1 LNDALDV
8 VDAGNRN
15 METPVVIASRDR
27 AGDASA
33 LNSLKAR
40 GESTSAG
47 RLPACS
53 FAIACRKSSQMMSP
67 TSGQ

>member
-1 LNDALDV
+1 LNDALDI

-15 METPVVIASRDR
+15 METPRSRRVI
-27 AGDASA
+27 GHVTHWPV
-33 LNSLKAR
+33 NSLKTR

-53 FAIACRKSSQMMSP
+53 LAMDWRKSSQMMSP
-67 TSGQ
+67 TSGP